1 MTEEPQDGV
10 ITNDLLKSE
19 IMAGENQN
27 SNDVRDLSS
36 EFDVSSDE
44 QF

>member
-1 MTEEPQDGV
+1 M

-19 IMAGENQN
+19 IMAGETPM
-27 SNDVRDLSS
+27 SADARDLSS